1 MRGAIMDITTIVF
14 NGVLGGLAAML
25 LIFTCDLLATWMKA
39 RSKYVQ
45 LQRKEKNET

>member
-1 MRGAIMDITTIVF
+1 MDITTIVF
-14 NGVLGGLAAML
+14 NGFLGGLAALL
-25 LIFTCDLLATWMKA
+25 LIFICDLLATWMKA

>member
-1 MRGAIMDITTIVF
+1 MDITTIVF
-14 NGVLGGLAAML
+14 NGFLGGLAALL
-25 LIFTCDLLATWMKA
+25 LIFTCDLFAIWMKE

>member
-1 MRGAIMDITTIVF
+1 MRGATMDITTIVF
-14 NGVLGGLAAML
+14 HGFMGGSAAML

-45 LQRKEKNET
+45 LQRKDKNET

>member
-1 MRGAIMDITTIVF
+1 MDITTIVF
-14 NGVLGGLAAML
+14 NGFLGGLAAL
-25 LIFTCDLLATWMKA
+25 FLIFTCDLLATWMKA